1 MSYKKIVDVVNDDH
15 PMVGKPSE
23 KEDYY
28 WYEMSSADG
37 DLASIISLNSYLLRS
52 EIVPDPVNGYCADS
66 IASINYPTHE
76 SIHQVQ
82 TRGVTGMDRK
92 MPKLVMN
99 RDSYSNFLIPYLAEH
114 FERSVYL
121 WTPVF
126 NAEVIK
132 AEMPDIFMTEM
143 LERFMVDLTMDNPPI
158 VKEELEAFRALSNA
172 SISQA
177 EIVGTQR

>member
-1 MSYKKIVDVVNDDH
+1 
-15 PMVGKPSE
+15 
-23 KEDYY
+23 
-28 WYEMSSADG
+28 
-37 DLASIISLNSYLLRS
+37 
-52 EIVPDPVNGYCADS
+52 
-66 IASINYPTHE
+66 
-76 SIHQVQ
+76 
-82 TRGVTGMDRK
+82 

-143 LERFMVDLTMDNPPI
+143 LERFMLDLTMDNPPI
-158 VKEELEAFRALSNA
+158 VKEELEAFRALSKA